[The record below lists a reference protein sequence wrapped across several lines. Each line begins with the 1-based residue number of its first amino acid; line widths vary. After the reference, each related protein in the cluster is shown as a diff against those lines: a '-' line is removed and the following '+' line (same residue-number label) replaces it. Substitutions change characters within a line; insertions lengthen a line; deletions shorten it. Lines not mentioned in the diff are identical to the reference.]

1 MDKKKLTTAAEELND
16 DLLDQ
21 VNGGAINVFDAP
33 LPKQP
38 YYKCTC
44 HACGNVGIVVG
55 KPSVCCACKSTNIS
69 CEEYTPVAPY

>member
-21 VNGGAINVFDAP
+21 VNGGVINVFDAP
-33 LPKQP
+33 SPKQP
-38 YYKCTC
+38 YYKYTC
-44 HACGNVGIVVG
+44 HACGKIGIG
-55 KPSVCCACKSTNIS
+55 PGDTSECAFCKSTNIS